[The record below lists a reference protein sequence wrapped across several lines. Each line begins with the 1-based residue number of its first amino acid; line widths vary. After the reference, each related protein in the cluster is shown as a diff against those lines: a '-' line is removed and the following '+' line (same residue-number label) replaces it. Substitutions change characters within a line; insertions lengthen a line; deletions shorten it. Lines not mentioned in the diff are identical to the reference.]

1 MLESNHDGLAAEV
14 CLVVLSH
21 IGISELSDLAKWIIL
36 VWLLALPRDV
46 LAFHHKHLW
55 FLTEWLILIE
65 SIRSFLHLLL
75 IVLILS
81 FDLLVK
87 QSGGLIRQVKDALDL
102 TLRIVCLMIANQF
115 LSWDR
120 VDLESLVPIKG
131 EESEC
136 E

>member
-46 LAFHHKHLW
+46 LTFHHKHLW
-55 FLTEWLILIE
+55 FLSEGLILIE